1 MSDHIP
7 DASKMVPRCEPPE
20 ELRGVDGWHAIEQ
33 MNGKRTY
40 AAWHAHK
47 GGWNWLGGFRSPEE
61 GAEHG
66 WRYIAPVTPPAEVA
80 TLRAKADAH
89 DAVAAERDR
98 LREALEEIAKKTEM
112 QWEWV
117 GRYLLPRARAT
128 HAAAIAIDGLVAARA
143 ALKDPQ
149 A

>member
-89 DAVAAERDR
+89 DAGMAERDR
-98 LREALEEIAKKTEM
+98 LRAENARLRELLRRYRAETPLGNQPHMIAHE
-112 QWEWV
+112 V
-117 GRYLLPRARAT
+117 
-128 HAAAIAIDGLVAARA
+128 DA